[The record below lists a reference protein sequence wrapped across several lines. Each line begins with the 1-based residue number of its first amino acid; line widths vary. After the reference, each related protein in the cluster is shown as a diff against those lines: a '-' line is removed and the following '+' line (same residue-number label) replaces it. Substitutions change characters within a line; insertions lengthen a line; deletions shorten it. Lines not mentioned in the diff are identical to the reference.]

1 MSVRGKETDM
11 PVYINLVRW
20 TDQGIRNIKEAPQRI
35 DAFKKAVQAAGGKL
49 TGFYVTMGK
58 YDIVTIVDAP
68 NDEAMAN
75 IVLATESKG
84 SIRTQTLKASTEE
97 QFRAI
102 VAKIQ

>member
-1 MSVRGKETDM
+1 M
-11 PVYINLVRW
+11 PTYISLARW

-35 DAFKKAVQAAGGKL
+35 DAFKKVVQAAGGKL

-68 NDEAMAN
+68 NDEAVAN
-75 IVLATESKG
+75 IVLSTESKG
-84 SIRTQTLKASTEE
+84 NVRIQTLKASTED
-97 QFRAI
+97 QFRTI

>member
-1 MSVRGKETDM
+1 M
-11 PVYINLVRW
+11 PTYISLARW
-20 TDQGIRNIKEAPQRI
+20 TDQGVRNIKEAPQRI
-35 DAFKKAVQAAGGKL
+35 DAFKKGVQAAGGKL

-75 IVLATESKG
+75 IVLSTESKG
-84 SIRTQTLKASTEE
+84 NVRIQTLKASTED

>member
-1 MSVRGKETDM
+1 MRLRGKEAGM
-11 PVYINLVRW
+11 PTYISLAKW
-20 TDQGIRNIKEAPQRI
+20 TDQGVRNIKEAPQRI
-35 DAFKKAVQAAGGKL
+35 DAFKKGVQAAGGKL

-75 IVLATESKG
+75 MVLGTESKG
-84 SIRTQTLKASTEE
+84 NVRIQTLKASTED

>member
-1 MSVRGKETDM
+1 M
-11 PVYINLVRW
+11 PTYISLARW

-35 DAFKKAVQAAGGKL
+35 DAFKKGVQAAGGKL

-68 NDEAMAN
+68 NDEAVAN
-75 IVLATESKG
+75 IVLSTESKG
-84 SIRTQTLKASTEE
+84 NVRIQTLKASTED
-97 QFRAI
+97 QFRTI